1 MAHESFEDEQV
12 AALLNRDF
20 VSVKVDREERPDIDA
35 VYMAVCQAFTGTG
48 GWPLTV
54 LMDCDQ
60 KPFWAGMYL
69 PKTSR
74 YGMGGLTDLL
84 EQVARQWQSPDRE
97 KMRQAG
103 ESIAAFFRD
112 REAQKPHIEQPDK
125 SLLADAAE
133 AFKASYDA
141 RWGGFGDMPKFPAA
155 HNLLFLM
162 RYGQLEK
169 DASLFEMVC
178 HTLERMYRG
187 GMYDHIGGGFARYST
202 DEKWL
207 VPHFEKTLYDNAL
220 LALAYLEAYRIGKRP
235 LFRRIVT
242 QTLDYV
248 LRELTDEKG
257 GFYCGQDA
265 DSGGVEGKFY
275 VFTPEEIVQALGKEA
290 GALFCAYFEITDTG
304 NFEGKS
310 IPVRMHAAD
319 IDSVDLQIKRM
330 VDKIYAYRR
339 ARFPLHTDDKV
350 LLPWNGLMIG
360 ALARASFMLDEPAYL
375 EAAVKAPGSS
385 TKT

>member
-1 MAHESFEDEQV
+1 MPANTNGKPNRLINEKSPYLLQHAHNPVDWYPWGPEAFEKARREDKPVFLSIGYSTCHWCHVMAHESFEDEQV

-20 VSVKVDREERPDIDA
+20 VCVKVDREERPDIDA

-84 EQVARQWQSPDRE
+84 GQVARQWKSPDRE

-103 ESIAAFFRD
+103 ESIAAFFKD
-112 REAQKPHIEQPDK
+112 REAQRPDIEQPDK
-125 SLLADAAE
+125 KLLAAAVE
-133 AFKASYDA
+133 SFKASYDA

-162 RYGQLEK
+162 RYSLLEK
-169 DASLFEMVC
+169 DTAVFDMVG

-235 LFRRIVT
+235 CFAASSRRRSIT
-242 QTLDYV
+242 
-248 LRELTDEKG
+248 
-257 GFYCGQDA
+257 YCG
-265 DSGGVEGKFY
+265 
-275 VFTPEEIVQALGKEA
+275 
-290 GALFCAYFEITDTG
+290 
-304 NFEGKS
+304 N
-310 IPVRMHAAD
+310 
-319 IDSVDLQIKRM
+319 
-330 VDKIYAYRR
+330 
-339 ARFPLHTDDKV
+339 
-350 LLPWNGLMIG
+350 
-360 ALARASFMLDEPAYL
+360 
-375 EAAVKAPGSS
+375 
-385 TKT
+385 